1 MKSTSPSLPSLH
13 ELKTLFRQRCG
24 PQVWQ
29 QGERLAQMDAVEGL
43 SATESE
49 IELRVNTPSE
59 VTDPIVVLY
68 PEDNEWECSCKQ
80 KTDFCAHIAAAI
92 VSTEKAHRQG
102 KSLPQK
108 DRSPTRMEYR
118 FFRKN
123 GGLTLTRKYI
133 SSAGKTAVLARP
145 IMSQVAARAFPMG
158 YRPTQAD
165 LNADRMIGRNIH
177 PQKKLPANLLASLI
191 VELNESTRVYLDNR
205 KIEVSKEPM
214 LPLISVVGNDD
225 DGVDLHLSPNP
236 DIDEF
241 LAPGAALCDQT
252 LHPIGQRGICG
263 DAMEKLPRR
272 ITYAHKDLAEFV
284 TTVLPQLERDNYVD
298 IRTDILPP
306 VSRFVEPR
314 LIMNMIQ
321 DGSTVSVLPEIVYGN
336 PPHVKIKNGRMV
348 YIQGTIPLRDI
359 KGEKE
364 MEATLRDD
372 LNLVPGRQVV
382 YNRKEASI
390 FVEKAQEWSEA
401 TLDASQHA
409 IKNAAPMVPKIEL
422 EDDAFDIWFSVD
434 QPQDPNFHG
443 RKATARN
450 VLEAWREGLNL
461 APLEGGGFAPI
472 PQSWLDTHG
481 HLVLDI
487 LDARREEDKKVAVAA
502 VPMLAKLCSDLE
514 LEVQPC
520 FTRLA
525 PLLDGF
531 KTIPDTKLPM
541 DLNGTLRNYQK
552 KGVDWLCFLRD
563 AGLGGI
569 LADDMGLGKT
579 IQALCSIQGQT
590 LVVCPTSVIHNW
602 AAEAA
607 SFRPNLKVCVFHGQN
622 RELDESADL
631 IVTNYAL
638 LRIERALLTGREWR
652 MVILDESQNIKNP
665 GSQAARAAFRLK
677 AEFRVAM
684 SGTPVENR
692 LEELWSVFN
701 FTNPGLLGNYRKFQ
715 KRFAFPIGQGDPV
728 ATASLRKKIR
738 PFVLRR
744 KKDEVELEL
753 PQRTNLILHCELC
766 ESERNIYD
774 AVRAATS
781 SSIVKQ
787 LEAGGSIMAAL
798 EQLLRL
804 RQAACHPALVPGHH
818 AVSSSKIDIL
828 NQELQATIANGHK
841 ALVFSQW
848 TGFLDLVEPHLNAA
862 GIAFIRLDGSTRDRA
877 GVVETFQSND
887 GPPVMLISLK
897 AGGTGLNLTAAD
909 HVFLLDPWW
918 NPAAEDQAADRT
930 HRIGQ
935 DKPVFVYRL
944 VAAETV
950 EEKILAL
957 QDKKRKLAEAAI
969 GDAGQALSITRED
982 LIELLR

>member
-1 MKSTSPSLPSLH
+1 MNTTLPSLR
-13 ELKTLFRQRCG
+13 ELQLLFRQRCG
-24 PQVWQ
+24 AQVWA
-29 QGERLAQMDAVEGL
+29 QGERLAQMDAVEGT
-43 SATESE
+43 AITESE

-59 VTDPIVVLY
+59 VTDPIVILY
-68 PEDNEWECSCKQ
+68 LEDNDWECNCKL
-80 KTDFCAHIAAAI
+80 KTDCCAHVAAAI
-92 VSTEKAHRQG
+92 IATLSAHHQGRALPRKEKR
-102 KSLPQK
+102 
-108 DRSPTRMEYR
+108 PTRLEYR
-118 FFRKN
+118 FFRHT
-123 GGLTLTRKYI
+123 GGLTLTRNYI
-133 SSAGKTAVLARP
+133 AADKRKQVLTRP
-145 IMSQVAARAFPMG
+145 IMSQIAARSFPLG
-158 YRPTQAD
+158 YRPVQTD
-165 LNADRMIGRNIH
+165 LNADLLIGRNVH
-177 PQKKLPANLLASLI
+177 PRKKLTADLLAPLMA
-191 VELNESTRVYLDNR
+191 ELNEVEMVYLDDNR
-205 KIEVSKEPM
+205 ISVSAEPM
-214 LPLISVVGNDD
+214 LPRITVTGTD
-225 DGVDLHLSPNP
+225 DGGVELLLDANPDLDEILSPGVARCGN
-236 DIDEF
+236 
-241 LAPGAALCDQT
+241 T
-252 LHPIGQRGICG
+252 MHPIGQRGICG

-272 ITYAHKDLAEFV
+272 IGYARKDLAEFV
-284 TTVLPQLERDNYVD
+284 SDVLPQLERDNYVELK
-298 IRTDILPP
+298 TDILPP

-321 DGSTVSVLPEIVYGN
+321 DGSSVTVLPEIVYGN
-336 PPHVKIKNGRMV
+336 PPHVKIKNNRMV
-348 YIQGTIPLRDI
+348 YIDGTIPVRDI
-359 KGEKE
+359 KAEKE

-372 LNLVPGRQVV
+372 LNLVPGRRVA

-390 FVEKAQEWSEA
+390 FVEKAQEWSES
-401 TLDASQHA
+401 TLDATQHA
-409 IKNAAPMVPKIEL
+409 IRNAAPLIPRVEVN
-422 EDDAFDIWFSVD
+422 DDAFDIWFTLENME
-434 QPQDPNFHG
+434 DPAFNG
-443 RKATARN
+443 RSANARN

-472 PQSWLDTHG
+472 PQSWLDAHG
-481 HLVLDI
+481 GLVLDL
-487 LDARREEDKKVAVAA
+487 LDARRDEDKKIATAA
-502 VPMLAKLCSDLE
+502 VPMLARLCNDLE
-514 LEVQPC
+514 LETQPC
-520 FTRLA
+520 FSRLG
-525 PLLDGF
+525 PLLDNF
-531 KTIPDTKLPM
+531 KSIVEAPLPA
-541 DLNGTLRNYQK
+541 DLNATLRSYQK
-552 KGVDWLCFLRD
+552 RGVDWLVFLRD

-579 IQALCSIQGQT
+579 IQALCAMSGQT

-607 SFRPNLKVCVFHGQN
+607 NFRPGLKVCVFHGQN

-638 LRIERALLTGREWR
+638 LRIERALLTNRQWDC
-652 MVILDESQNIKNP
+652 VVLDESQNIKNP
-665 GSQAARAAFRLK
+665 GSQAAKAAFRLK
-677 AEFRVAM
+677 SDFRVAM

-715 KRFAFPIGQGDPV
+715 KRFSIPIGMGDPV
-728 ATASLRKKIR
+728 ATASLRQKIR

-753 PQRTNLILHCELC
+753 PERTNLLLHCELS
-766 ESERNIYD
+766 ESERNVYD

-781 SSIVKQ
+781 SSIVKE

-804 RQAACHPALVPGHH
+804 RQAACHPSLVPGQR
-818 AVSSSKIDIL
+818 AETSSKIDLL

-848 TGFLDLVEPHLNAA
+848 TGFLDLVEPHLKQA

-877 GVVETFQSND
+877 GVVETFQGSD

-935 DKPVFVYRL
+935 DKPVFVYRI
-944 VAAETV
+944 VAANTV

-957 QDKKRKLAEAAI
+957 QEKKRKLAEAAI
-969 GDAGQALSITRED
+969 GNAGQALSITRDD